1 MKKRERGELLI
12 QKTAR
17 LFEKFLAPV
26 QQTMAERTYVAFDQ
40 IFQLI
45 ACDMPTI
52 HSATAPLEPLTLS
65 AVVNEPHIN
74 TCQEIDQHCGLT
86 CAPSS
91 KLIARNSFVIRRP
104 MKRSCNDNEI
114 STATTDDVEYL
125 KYGQDFMLE
134 CYESKHKP
142 VLVYSMPKNPFAA
155 CHDNVFKAHG
165 EMKQFVGLALHDG
178 ANNNGDKSSSGMES
192 IPSAFFLWR
201 LYHVDPEMRYE
212 TIGENIPVCPLF
224 MH

>member
-1 MKKRERGELLI
+1 
-12 QKTAR
+12 
-17 LFEKFLAPV
+17 
-26 QQTMAERTYVAFDQ
+26 
-40 IFQLI
+40 
-45 ACDMPTI
+45 
-52 HSATAPLEPLTLS
+52 
-65 AVVNEPHIN
+65 
-74 TCQEIDQHCGLT
+74 
-86 CAPSS
+86 
-91 KLIARNSFVIRRP
+91 

-224 MH
+224 MHWLSSGFCLQSVLLHALMSSPFDKIPILTGSWKGVLKYVIKKGIQVGQKL

>member
-1 MKKRERGELLI
+1 MV
-12 QKTAR
+12 
-17 LFEKFLAPV
+17 EK
-26 QQTMAERTYVAFDQ
+26 TYVAFDQ

-45 ACDMPTI
+45 ASDMPTI
-52 HSATAPLEPLTLS
+52 HSTMNEPLTLS
-65 AVVNEPHIN
+65 VVVNEPHIN
-74 TCQEIDQHCGLT
+74 ACQEIDQHCGIT

-104 MKRSCNDNEI
+104 SSYGTANRSDGI
-114 STATTDDVEYL
+114 EYL

-142 VLVYSMPKNPFAA
+142 LLLYSTPKNPFAA

-165 EMKQFVGLALHDG
+165 EMKQFVGLALHG
-178 ANNNGDKSSSGMES
+178 APNNNADNSGTSRLTMDS

-201 LYHVDPEMRYE
+201 LYHTDPEMRYE
-212 TIGENIPVCPLF
+212 TIGENVPVCF
-224 MH
+224 MYALTFIGCLCCVCVCLNNF